1 MRAIFIFILFFIFIF
16 LLCVIFGFGRRNAD
30 SYESAQNM
38 RARLVALAL
47 AASALPIVSS
57 QGWSA
62 LPFAATGTDG
72 AVSALAF
79 LDCSGAAPAG
89 LCAAG
94 GPALLVGG
102 AFSSIGGLPAG
113 SSGARGV
120 AAFLPSASAWAL
132 AAPSGGLDGPASALA
147 ASEDGIVYVGG
158 FFDTAGGVA
167 ASNIA
172 ALNASEGTWSAMGV
186 GLDAACKALAL
197 QGGML
202 YAGGLFSTAGGVAA
216 SRVAAYS
223 LVTGEWTALGTNT
236 VDNYVYALLGGV
248 VLPGVASG
256 VALAGAFSKP
266 SLSISLWDPA
276 QAAYDLPGAGLPIR
290 NRGTLALAVGLGAQ
304 LLAGGDFASP
314 GAGLASYSSAQSS
327 WASLGGGV
335 SMAVLGAAVQALAA
349 PAAGA
354 AAGSLFVGG
363 IFTAAGGGAYVNA
376 SLTNI
381 SNIVRYDGSAWWDL
395 AGGVTGG
402 GGLGVLA
409 LLAAPDG
416 TLYVAGDFSA
426 AGGAAA
432 ASIAAWVQPPSPSVS
447 ATLSPSP
454 STSTSMSTAA
464 STTASASASPVS
476 PSGSASTST
485 SPSTSVSATTSP
497 TGTPPPPSP
506 AAQPVAP
513 LPAVVIVSSSI
524 GGVAAAAIVIGVF
537 LTYRRSRTV
546 YRRSHGSG
554 SAGGSGRGG
563 GGGGT
568 DDGGGDGG
576 DDALSRLELAGSV
589 SEQQRT
595 PLLDKQKLN
604 GEAAAVAAAA
614 AAEAAADAT
623 DLAAAIAAADSA
635 DAAASVAVAHATV
648 SASPSDVVSDTH
660 VRTDVKE
667 PVADYEPPTVAGAG
681 RGSDAR
687 VEGEDEAAAR
697 PPPPAPLRTPHD
709 VDAAARIIQAAP
721 TYHPAPKAQQPRAF
735 LRDT

>member
-1 MRAIFIFILFFIFIF
+1 
-16 LLCVIFGFGRRNAD
+16 
-30 SYESAQNM
+30 M

-290 NRGTLALAVGLGAQ
+290 NRG
-304 LLAGGDFASP
+304 
-314 GAGLASYSSAQSS
+314 
-327 WASLGGGV
+327 W
-335 SMAVLGAAVQALAA
+335 
-349 PAAGA
+349 
-354 AAGSLFVGG
+354 
-363 IFTAAGGGAYVNA
+363 
-376 SLTNI
+376 
-381 SNIVRYDGSAWWDL
+381 
-395 AGGVTGG
+395 
-402 GGLGVLA
+402 
-409 LLAAPDG
+409 
-416 TLYVAGDFSA
+416 
-426 AGGAAA
+426 
-432 ASIAAWVQPPSPSVS
+432 
-447 ATLSPSP
+447 
-454 STSTSMSTAA
+454 
-464 STTASASASPVS
+464 
-476 PSGSASTST
+476 
-485 SPSTSVSATTSP
+485 
-497 TGTPPPPSP
+497 
-506 AAQPVAP
+506 
-513 LPAVVIVSSSI
+513 
-524 GGVAAAAIVIGVF
+524 
-537 LTYRRSRTV
+537 RRE
-546 YRRSHGSG
+546 YG
-554 SAGGSGRGG
+554 
-563 GGGGT
+563 
-568 DDGGGDGG
+568 
-576 DDALSRLELAGSV
+576 
-589 SEQQRT
+589 
-595 PLLDKQKLN
+595 
-604 GEAAAVAAAA
+604 
-614 AAEAAADAT
+614 
-623 DLAAAIAAADSA
+623 
-635 DAAASVAVAHATV
+635 
-648 SASPSDVVSDTH
+648 
-660 VRTDVKE
+660 
-667 PVADYEPPTVAGAG
+667 GAG
-681 RGSDAR
+681 RGSPGPSCASSRCGRGLSLCRRDFYRGRRRRLRKCFSHQHFEHCAVRRVGLVGPRRRRDGRRRAGCAR
-687 VEGEDEAAAR
+687 TAR
-697 PPPPAPLRTPHD
+697 RARWHALR
-709 VDAAARIIQAAP
+709 RG
-721 TYHPAPKAQQPRAF
+721 
-735 LRDT
+735 